1 MNSSLLFRRVIQQ
14 YSIRSFNNISSRFT
28 SSSSSSSSST
38 TTTKNSSESSPI
50 DSELKNKID
59 DFIKTNKVAIFI
71 KGEPNAPSCGF
82 SNAVLQ
88 ILKLHGCEFK
98 SQNILEDVKLRE
110 TMKIYSNWPTFP
122 QVYFNGEFVGGCDIL
137 LQMHQSG
144 ELVEELKKVGI
155 QSKLS
160 NLKNTA
166 PSSSSPSN

>member
-28 SSSSSSSSST
+28 SSSSS
-38 TTTKNSSESSPI
+38 TTKSPSESSPI
-50 DSELKNKID
+50 DSELKNKIT
-59 DFIKTNKVAIFI
+59 DFIKANKVAIFI

-98 SQNILEDVKLRE
+98 SKNILEDVKLRE

-166 PSSSSPSN
+166 PSSSSSN